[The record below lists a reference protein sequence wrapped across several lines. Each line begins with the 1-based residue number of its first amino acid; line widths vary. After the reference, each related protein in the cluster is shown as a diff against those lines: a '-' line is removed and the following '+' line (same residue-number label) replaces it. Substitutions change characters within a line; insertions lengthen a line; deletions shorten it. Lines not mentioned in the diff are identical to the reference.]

1 MTKRIK
7 NYKKRLKIL
16 LKRGEY
22 VNIDK
27 IKVIMPQLGMT
38 MKMGTIVEWKKKEGD
53 KVKKDEIIVVV
64 ETEKIIRDL
73 NAPQAGIL
81 KEILHEV
88 GDKVLIGETIAII
101 ETSG

>member
-1 MTKRIK
+1 M
-7 NYKKRLKIL
+7 
-16 LKRGEY
+16 KRGEY

-73 NAPQAGIL
+73 NAPQDGIL
-81 KEILHEV
+81 KKILHEV